1 MIMKLSLAYSTCP
14 NDTFIFYAIANRK
27 IDLEGLEFD
36 IEMHDIDVLNRN
48 AAASGRKPDVT
59 KISSNAYG
67 IGIWKD
73 YITLDAGAALGRNN
87 GPMLVARKCFD
98 ISDMDSKRILIPGVN
113 TTANLLFSVFFPNAK
128 NKTPMLFSDIEGNVI
143 NGSYD
148 CGLLIHEGRF
158 TYKSKGLEK
167 IVDFGEMWEQNMH
180 KPIPL
185 GTIIASRS
193 LGRNVAMKVSRI
205 IRRSIEYAFQHP
217 QEAFP
222 YIREHAREL
231 SDEVTQSHIKLY
243 VNDFSVDLGPE
254 GRDAISFLYQKAME
268 VGFIKELPQD
278 IFL

>member
-1 MIMKLSLAYSTCP
+1 MKLSLAYSTCP

-27 IDLEGLEFD
+27 IDLEGIEFD

-48 AAASGRKPDVT
+48 ALSAGNPDIT

-67 IGIWKD
+67 IDIWKN
-73 YITLDAGAALGRNN
+73 YVTLDSGAALGRNN
-87 GPMLVARKCFD
+87 GPMLVARKYFD
-98 ISDMDSKRILIPGVN
+98 PKEMDDKSILIPGVN

-128 NKTPMLFSDIEGNVI
+128 DKTPMLFSEIEGNVI
-143 NGSYD
+143 AGNYD

-185 GTIIASRS
+185 GTIIAKRS
-193 LGRNVAMKVSRI
+193 LGHDLALKVSRI
-205 IRRSIEYAFQHP
+205 IRRSIEYAFAHP
-217 QEAFP
+217 QEALP

-243 VNDFSVDLGPE
+243 VNDFSVDLGAE
-254 GRDAISFLYQKAME
+254 GRDAISFLYQKAYE
-268 VGFIKELPQD
+268 VGMIKELPRE